1 MLLTW
6 WRNIRLFYT
15 KFVLKI
21 QKRSRFEPAPPPPPP
36 PSPLFVATPL
46 KEATMLSA
54 EEYVIMQTA
63 LVEAMST
70 NHLASE
76 VTWVLMNTWSR
87 KTYIIEKAVQK
98 LNQMN
103 ESTNLYLWSWQT
115 KRNHVTDGYID
126 HKVKRWIYYHGESHS
141 LKNHWKSFRRCQSNW
156 TINFQSKI
164 NK

>member
-21 QKRSRFEPAPPPPPP
+21 QKRSRFEPGGGGGGGG
-36 PSPLFVATPL
+36 
-46 KEATMLSA
+46 A